1 MISYLEGD
9 IEDLTPTY
17 LILDCNGVGYH
28 LNISLNTFS
37 KIESLSIKK
46 LKIFTH
52 LHIREDAH
60 TLFGFFEKE
69 ERKVF
74 RLLISVSGVG
84 ASTGM
89 MILSSLNPF
98 EISQAVS
105 LEDIN
110 TLKSIKGIGLK
121 SAQRI
126 IIDLKD
132 KVSSSVVDSD
142 ILFTKLD
149 NTIKKEALSALA
161 SLGFGKK
168 IAENKIDKVLKMD
181 SKINN
186 VEELVKAALS
196 QM

>member
-9 IEDLTPTY
+9 IQDLMPTY
-17 LILDCNGVGYH
+17 IILDCHGVGYH

-37 KIESLSIKK
+37 KIESFSGKK
-46 LKIFTH
+46 IKIFTH

-98 EISQAVS
+98 EISQAIS

-132 KVSSSVVDSD
+132 KIKDVDAIENNFSD
-142 ILFTKLD
+142 
-149 NTIKKEALSALA
+149 NHNIKKKQALSALET
-161 SLGFGKK
+161 LGFSAKQS
-168 IAENKIDKVLKMD
+168 NKVLD
-181 SKINN
+181 KILSESPDIS
-186 VEELVKAALS
+186 VEELIKLS
-196 QM
+196 LKNF

>member
-1 MISYLEGD
+1 MISYLEGK

-37 KIESLSIKK
+37 KIESISVKK

-74 RLLISVSGVG
+74 KLLISVSGVG

-132 KVSSSVVDSD
+132 KIKGVDAMENNLSD
-142 ILFTKLD
+142 
-149 NTIKKEALSALA
+149 NHNIKKKQALSALET
-161 SLGFGKK
+161 LGFSAKQS
-168 IAENKIDKVLKMD
+168 NKVLD
-181 SKINN
+181 KILSESPDTS
-186 VEELVKAALS
+186 VEELIKLS
-196 QM
+196 LKNF

>member
-9 IEDLTPTY
+9 IKDLTPTY

-132 KVSSSVVDSD
+132 KIKGVDATENNLSD
-142 ILFTKLD
+142 
-149 NTIKKEALSALA
+149 NHNIKKKQALSALET
-161 SLGFGKK
+161 LGFSAKQS
-168 IAENKIDKVLKMD
+168 NKVLD
-181 SKINN
+181 KILSESPDTS
-186 VEELVKAALS
+186 VEELIKLS
-196 QM
+196 LKNF

>member
-98 EISQAVS
+98 EINQAVS

-132 KVSSSVVDSD
+132 KIKGVDAIENNLSD
-142 ILFTKLD
+142 
-149 NTIKKEALSALA
+149 NHNIKKKQALSALET
-161 SLGFGKK
+161 LGFSAKQS
-168 IAENKIDKVLKMD
+168 NKVLD
-181 SKINN
+181 KILSESPDIS
-186 VEELVKAALS
+186 VEELIKLS
-196 QM
+196 LKNF

>member
-98 EISQAVS
+98 EINQAVS

-132 KVSSSVVDSD
+132 KIKDVDAIENNLSD
-142 ILFTKLD
+142 
-149 NTIKKEALSALA
+149 NHNIKKKQALSALET
-161 SLGFGKK
+161 LGFSAKQS
-168 IAENKIDKVLKMD
+168 NKVLD
-181 SKINN
+181 KILSESPDIS
-186 VEELVKAALS
+186 VEELIKLS
-196 QM
+196 LKNF

>member
-9 IEDLTPTY
+9 IQDLTPTY

-37 KIESLSIKK
+37 KIESFLGKK
-46 LKIFTH
+46 IKIFTH

-98 EISQAVS
+98 EISQAISV
-105 LEDIN
+105 EDIN

-132 KVSSSVVDSD
+132 KIKDIHVVENN
-142 ILFTKLD
+142 LPD
-149 NTIKKEALSALA
+149 NHNIKKKQALSALET
-161 SLGFGKK
+161 LGFSSKQS
-168 IAENKIDKVLKMD
+168 NKVLD
-181 SKINN
+181 KILSENPDIS
-186 VEELVKAALS
+186 VEELIKLS
-196 QM
+196 LKNF

>member
-132 KVSSSVVDSD
+132 KIKGVDAIENNLSD
-142 ILFTKLD
+142 
-149 NTIKKEALSALA
+149 NHNIKKKQALSALET
-161 SLGFGKK
+161 LGFSAKQS
-168 IAENKIDKVLKMD
+168 NKVLD
-181 SKINN
+181 KILSESPDIS
-186 VEELVKAALS
+186 VEELIKLS
-196 QM
+196 LKNF

>member
-132 KVSSSVVDSD
+132 KIKGVDATENNLSD
-142 ILFTKLD
+142 
-149 NTIKKEALSALA
+149 NHNIKKKQALSALET
-161 SLGFGKK
+161 LGFSAKQS
-168 IAENKIDKVLKMD
+168 NKVLD
-181 SKINN
+181 KILSESPDIS
-186 VEELVKAALS
+186 VEELIKLS
-196 QM
+196 LKNF

>member
-1 MISYLEGD
+1 MISYIEGN
-9 IEDLTPTY
+9 IKELTPTY
-17 LILDCNGVGYH
+17 IILDCHGIGYFI
-28 LNISLNTFS
+28 NISLTTFS
-37 KIESLSIKK
+37 KIESKYDNK
-46 LKIFTH
+46 VKIFTH

-98 EISQAVS
+98 EISQAIA

-110 TLKSIKGIGLK
+110 ILKSIKGIGLK

-132 KVSSSVVDSD
+132 KMHFDTTLVSQS
-142 ILFTKLD
+142 LNED
-149 NTIKKEALSALA
+149 NSIKKEALYALEK
-161 SLGFGKK
+161 LGFSMKK
-168 IAENKIDKVLKMD
+168 MQPVVEKIIYEN
-181 SKINN
+181 SNFS
-186 VEELVKAALS
+186 VEEVIKVALKTI
-196 QM
+196 